1 MHDSGFK
8 VSGTSQGQR
17 GKLVTALTM
26 VLLRTG
32 NHISVPDIPERE
44 LSLDVLGNLD
54 MCRLESMG
62 GQRLGS
68 VGNMPSL
75 GRFGGQRL
83 ESLGNLES
91 LGKLESFGQRLESFG
106 RTDMSSNSLDGI
118 SRQLLGS
125 LGSLPEND
133 PAIKE
138 MLAQAAAQPES
149 SSTAQ
154 GAPLGHSPCAL
165 MPQMEKQTKS
175 LNCMGK

>member
-1 MHDSGFK
+1 M
-8 VSGTSQGQR
+8 
-17 GKLVTALTM
+17 
-26 VLLRTG
+26 
-32 NHISVPDIPERE
+32 PDIPERE

-54 MCRLESMG
+54 MCWLDMLG

-68 VGNMPSL
+68 VGNLPSL

-91 LGKLESFGQRLESFG
+91 IGQRLESFG
-106 RTDMSSNSLDGI
+106 RADMSSNSLDGI

-138 MLAQAAAQPES
+138 MLAAAAQPDGS
-149 SSTAQ
+149 SPTQ
-154 GAPLGHSPCAL
+154 GAPLSSPIIL
-165 MPQMEKQTKS
+165 WF
-175 LNCMGK
+175 